1 MNSFE
6 QPYVHEPITKLNS
19 KRLMILPLLVELDG
33 GKKLC
38 ITEADLEDYPGMFLN
53 NSTDKPVLKP
63 IFASY
68 PKVKK
73 QGGHNNLQML
83 VEEREDYIAKTSGT
97 RAFPWRMFIVSENDK
112 QLADCYMVYRLA
124 SPCRLQDVSWVK
136 PGKVAWDWWNDWNI
150 YDVDFRAGIN
160 TETYKYY
167 IDFAAEHGI
176 EYVILDEGWSVN
188 MAADLMQVIPEID
201 IPELVKRARACGA
214 VILMDAAQS
223 APHMPIDVQKL
234 DVDFVAFSGHK
245 MLAPMGIGVLYG
257 KQELLEKMPPFLTGG
272 EMIETVSRYDA
283 VYAELPHKFE
293 AGTVNAGG
301 AVGLAAAIDYLESY
315 GMDTLHAVE
324 QELTAYLFRGM
335 NAIPHVHVL
344 GSQREDNH
352 TGIVS
357 FTVDQV
363 HPHDIS
369 EVLSSDGMDIRAG
382 HHCAQ
387 PLHDH
392 LGIHS
397 TARASL
403 MFYNTKEE
411 IDRFLESV
419 SNIRRRMG
427 FGNE

>member
-1 MNSFE
+1 MTAWNPEKVRQDFVLLQNTDRVYFDNAATSQKPKCVIDAVQEFYEKYNANVLRGLYPLSVEATERYENARKTVQRFIHAACPEEIIFTRNATESMNLVAYSYGMANLKAGDEILVSILEHHSNILPWQMVSRATGAKLVFLE
-6 QPYVHEPITKLNS
+6 CEPDGTIPKEKMDEAFSEHTKLVAVTQVSN
-19 KRLMILPLLVELDG
+19 
-33 GKKLC
+33 
-38 ITEADLEDYPGMFLN
+38 
-53 NSTDKPVLKP
+53 VL
-63 IFASY
+63 
-68 PKVKK
+68 
-73 QGGHNNLQML
+73 G
-83 VEEREDYIAKTSGT
+83 
-97 RAFPWRMFIVSENDK
+97 
-112 QLADCYMVYRLA
+112 C
-124 SPCRLQDVSWVK
+124 
-136 PGKVAWDWWNDWNI
+136 
-150 YDVDFRAGIN
+150 
-160 TETYKYY
+160 
-167 IDFAAEHGI
+167 
-176 EYVILDEGWSVN
+176 VN
-188 MAADLMQVIPEID
+188 D

-234 DVDFVAFSGHK
+234 DMDFVAFSGHK

>member
-1 MNSFE
+1 MTAWNPENVRQDFVLLQNTDRVYFDNAATSQKPKCVIDAVQEFYEKYNANVLRGLYPLSVEATERYENARKTVQRFIHAACPEEIIFTRNATESMNLVAYSYGMANLKAGDEILVSILEHHSNILPWQMVSRVTGAKLVFLE
-6 QPYVHEPITKLNS
+6 CEPDGTIPKEKMDEAFSEHTKLVAVTQVSN
-19 KRLMILPLLVELDG
+19 
-33 GKKLC
+33 
-38 ITEADLEDYPGMFLN
+38 
-53 NSTDKPVLKP
+53 VL
-63 IFASY
+63 
-68 PKVKK
+68 
-73 QGGHNNLQML
+73 G
-83 VEEREDYIAKTSGT
+83 
-97 RAFPWRMFIVSENDK
+97 
-112 QLADCYMVYRLA
+112 C
-124 SPCRLQDVSWVK
+124 
-136 PGKVAWDWWNDWNI
+136 
-150 YDVDFRAGIN
+150 
-160 TETYKYY
+160 
-167 IDFAAEHGI
+167 
-176 EYVILDEGWSVN
+176 VN
-188 MAADLMQVIPEID
+188 D

-403 MFYNTKEE
+403 MFYNTREE

>member
-1 MNSFE
+1 MTAWNPEKVRQDFVLLQNTDRVYFDNAATSQKPKCVIDAVQEFYEKYNANVLRGLYPLSVEATERYENARKTVQRFIHAACPEEIIFTRNATESMNLVAYSYGMANLKAGDE
-6 QPYVHEPITKLNS
+6 ILVSILEHHSN
-19 KRLMILPLLVELDG
+19 ILPWQMVSRATGAKLVFLECEPDG
-33 GKKLC
+33 TIPKEKMD
-38 ITEADLEDYPGMFLN
+38 EAFSEHTRLVAVTQVSN
-53 NSTDKPVLKP
+53 VL
-63 IFASY
+63 
-68 PKVKK
+68 
-73 QGGHNNLQML
+73 G
-83 VEEREDYIAKTSGT
+83 
-97 RAFPWRMFIVSENDK
+97 
-112 QLADCYMVYRLA
+112 C
-124 SPCRLQDVSWVK
+124 
-136 PGKVAWDWWNDWNI
+136 
-150 YDVDFRAGIN
+150 
-160 TETYKYY
+160 
-167 IDFAAEHGI
+167 
-176 EYVILDEGWSVN
+176 VN
-188 MAADLMQVIPEID
+188 D

-301 AVGLAAAIDYLESY
+301 AVGLAAAINYLESY

>member
-1 MNSFE
+1 MTAWNPENVRQDFVLLQNTDRVYFDNAATSQKPKCVIDAVQEFYEKYNANVLRGLYPLSVEATERYENARKTVQRFIHAACPEEIIFTRNATESMNLVAYSYGMANLKAGDEILVSILEHHSNILPWQMVSRATGAKLVFLE
-6 QPYVHEPITKLNS
+6 CEPDGTIPKEKLDEAFSEHTKLVAVTQVSN
-19 KRLMILPLLVELDG
+19 
-33 GKKLC
+33 
-38 ITEADLEDYPGMFLN
+38 
-53 NSTDKPVLKP
+53 VL
-63 IFASY
+63 
-68 PKVKK
+68 
-73 QGGHNNLQML
+73 G
-83 VEEREDYIAKTSGT
+83 
-97 RAFPWRMFIVSENDK
+97 
-112 QLADCYMVYRLA
+112 C
-124 SPCRLQDVSWVK
+124 
-136 PGKVAWDWWNDWNI
+136 
-150 YDVDFRAGIN
+150 
-160 TETYKYY
+160 
-167 IDFAAEHGI
+167 
-176 EYVILDEGWSVN
+176 VN
-188 MAADLMQVIPEID
+188 D

>member
-1 MNSFE
+1 MTAWNPENVRQDFVLLQNTDRVYFDNAATSQKPKCVIDAVQEFYEKYNANVLRGLYPLSVEATERYENARKTVQRFIHAACPEEIIFTRNATESMNLVAYSYGMANLKAGDEILVSILEHHSNILPWQMVSRATGAKLVFLE
-6 QPYVHEPITKLNS
+6 CEPDGTIPKEKMDEAFSEHTKLVAVTQVSN
-19 KRLMILPLLVELDG
+19 
-33 GKKLC
+33 
-38 ITEADLEDYPGMFLN
+38 
-53 NSTDKPVLKP
+53 VL
-63 IFASY
+63 
-68 PKVKK
+68 
-73 QGGHNNLQML
+73 G
-83 VEEREDYIAKTSGT
+83 
-97 RAFPWRMFIVSENDK
+97 
-112 QLADCYMVYRLA
+112 C
-124 SPCRLQDVSWVK
+124 
-136 PGKVAWDWWNDWNI
+136 
-150 YDVDFRAGIN
+150 
-160 TETYKYY
+160 
-167 IDFAAEHGI
+167 
-176 EYVILDEGWSVN
+176 VN
-188 MAADLMQVIPEID
+188 D

-324 QELTAYLFRGM
+324 QELTAYLFHGM

>member
-1 MNSFE
+1 MTAWNPENVRQDFVLLQNTDRVYFDNAATSQKPKCVIDAVQEFYEKYNANVLRGLYPLSVEATERYENARKTVQRFIHAACPEEIIFTRNATESMNLVACSYGMANLKAGDE
-6 QPYVHEPITKLNS
+6 ILVSILEHHSN
-19 KRLMILPLLVELDG
+19 ILPWQMVSRATGAKLVFLECEPDG
-33 GKKLC
+33 TIPKEKMD
-38 ITEADLEDYPGMFLN
+38 EAFSEHTRLVAVTQVSN
-53 NSTDKPVLKP
+53 VL
-63 IFASY
+63 
-68 PKVKK
+68 
-73 QGGHNNLQML
+73 G
-83 VEEREDYIAKTSGT
+83 
-97 RAFPWRMFIVSENDK
+97 
-112 QLADCYMVYRLA
+112 C
-124 SPCRLQDVSWVK
+124 
-136 PGKVAWDWWNDWNI
+136 
-150 YDVDFRAGIN
+150 
-160 TETYKYY
+160 
-167 IDFAAEHGI
+167 
-176 EYVILDEGWSVN
+176 VN
-188 MAADLMQVIPEID
+188 D

>member
-1 MNSFE
+1 MTAWNPEKVRQDFVLLQNTDRVYFDNAATSQKPKCVIDAVQEFYEKYNANVLRGLYPLSVEATERYENARKTVQRFIHAACPEEIIFTRNATESMNLVAYSYGMANLKAGDE
-6 QPYVHEPITKLNS
+6 ILVSILEHHSN
-19 KRLMILPLLVELDG
+19 ILPWQMVSRATGAKLVFLECEPDG
-33 GKKLC
+33 TIPKEKMD
-38 ITEADLEDYPGMFLN
+38 EAFSEHTRLVAVTQVSN
-53 NSTDKPVLKP
+53 VL
-63 IFASY
+63 
-68 PKVKK
+68 
-73 QGGHNNLQML
+73 G
-83 VEEREDYIAKTSGT
+83 
-97 RAFPWRMFIVSENDK
+97 
-112 QLADCYMVYRLA
+112 C
-124 SPCRLQDVSWVK
+124 
-136 PGKVAWDWWNDWNI
+136 
-150 YDVDFRAGIN
+150 
-160 TETYKYY
+160 
-167 IDFAAEHGI
+167 
-176 EYVILDEGWSVN
+176 VN
-188 MAADLMQVIPEID
+188 D

-315 GMDTLHAVE
+315 GMDNLHAVE

>member
-1 MNSFE
+1 MLLQNTDRVYFDNAATSQKPKCVIDAVQEFYEKYNANVLRGLYPLSVEATERYENARKTVQRFIHAACPEEIIFTRNATESMNLVAYSYGMANLKAGDE
-6 QPYVHEPITKLNS
+6 ILVSILEHHSN
-19 KRLMILPLLVELDG
+19 ILPWQMVSRATGAKLVFLECEPDG
-33 GKKLC
+33 TIPKEKMD
-38 ITEADLEDYPGMFLN
+38 EAFSEHTRLVAVTQVSN
-53 NSTDKPVLKP
+53 VL
-63 IFASY
+63 
-68 PKVKK
+68 
-73 QGGHNNLQML
+73 G
-83 VEEREDYIAKTSGT
+83 
-97 RAFPWRMFIVSENDK
+97 
-112 QLADCYMVYRLA
+112 C
-124 SPCRLQDVSWVK
+124 
-136 PGKVAWDWWNDWNI
+136 
-150 YDVDFRAGIN
+150 
-160 TETYKYY
+160 
-167 IDFAAEHGI
+167 
-176 EYVILDEGWSVN
+176 VN
-188 MAADLMQVIPEID
+188 D

>member
-1 MNSFE
+1 MTAWNPENVRQDFVLLQNTDRVYFDNAATSQKPKCVIDAVQEFYEKYNANVLRGLYPLSVEATERYENARKTVQRFIHAACPEEIIFTRNATESMNLVAYSYGMANLKAGDEILVSILEHHSNILPWQMVSRATGAKLVFLE
-6 QPYVHEPITKLNS
+6 CEPDGTIPKEKMDEAFSEHTKLVAVTQVSN
-19 KRLMILPLLVELDG
+19 
-33 GKKLC
+33 
-38 ITEADLEDYPGMFLN
+38 
-53 NSTDKPVLKP
+53 VL
-63 IFASY
+63 
-68 PKVKK
+68 
-73 QGGHNNLQML
+73 G
-83 VEEREDYIAKTSGT
+83 
-97 RAFPWRMFIVSENDK
+97 
-112 QLADCYMVYRLA
+112 C
-124 SPCRLQDVSWVK
+124 
-136 PGKVAWDWWNDWNI
+136 
-150 YDVDFRAGIN
+150 
-160 TETYKYY
+160 
-167 IDFAAEHGI
+167 
-176 EYVILDEGWSVN
+176 VN
-188 MAADLMQVIPEID
+188 D

-257 KQELLEKMPPFLTGG
+257 KRELLEKMPPFLTGG

>member
-1 MNSFE
+1 MTAWNPENVRQDFVLLQNTDRVYFDNAATSQKPKCVIDAVQEFYEKYNANVLRGLYPLSVEATERYENARKTVQRFIHAACPEEIIFTRNATESMNLVAYSYGMANLKAGDEILVSILEHHSNILPWQMVSRATGAKLVFLE
-6 QPYVHEPITKLNS
+6 CEPDGTIPKKKMDEAFSEHTKLVAVTQVSN
-19 KRLMILPLLVELDG
+19 
-33 GKKLC
+33 
-38 ITEADLEDYPGMFLN
+38 
-53 NSTDKPVLKP
+53 VL
-63 IFASY
+63 
-68 PKVKK
+68 
-73 QGGHNNLQML
+73 G
-83 VEEREDYIAKTSGT
+83 
-97 RAFPWRMFIVSENDK
+97 
-112 QLADCYMVYRLA
+112 C
-124 SPCRLQDVSWVK
+124 
-136 PGKVAWDWWNDWNI
+136 
-150 YDVDFRAGIN
+150 
-160 TETYKYY
+160 
-167 IDFAAEHGI
+167 
-176 EYVILDEGWSVN
+176 VN
-188 MAADLMQVIPEID
+188 D

-245 MLAPMGIGVLYG
+245 MLAPMGIGVLFG

>member
-1 MNSFE
+1 MTAWNPANVRQDFVLLQNTDRVYFDNAATSQKPKCVIDAVQEFYEKYNANVLRGLYPLSVEATERYENARKTVQWFIHAACPEEIIFTRNATESMNLVAYSYGMANLKAGDEILVSILEHHSNILPWQMVSRATGAKLVFLE
-6 QPYVHEPITKLNS
+6 CEPDGTIPKEKMDEAFSEHTKLVAVTQVSN
-19 KRLMILPLLVELDG
+19 
-33 GKKLC
+33 
-38 ITEADLEDYPGMFLN
+38 
-53 NSTDKPVLKP
+53 VL
-63 IFASY
+63 
-68 PKVKK
+68 
-73 QGGHNNLQML
+73 G
-83 VEEREDYIAKTSGT
+83 
-97 RAFPWRMFIVSENDK
+97 
-112 QLADCYMVYRLA
+112 C
-124 SPCRLQDVSWVK
+124 
-136 PGKVAWDWWNDWNI
+136 
-150 YDVDFRAGIN
+150 
-160 TETYKYY
+160 
-167 IDFAAEHGI
+167 
-176 EYVILDEGWSVN
+176 VN
-188 MAADLMQVIPEID
+188 D

>member
-1 MNSFE
+1 MTAWNPENVRQDFVLLQNTDRVYFDNAATSQKPKCVIDAVQEFYEKYNANVLRGLYPLSVEATERYENARKTVQRFIHAACPEEIIFTRNATESMNLVAYSYGMANLKAGDEILVSILEHHSNILPWQMVSRATGAKLVFLE
-6 QPYVHEPITKLNS
+6 CEPDGTIPKEKMDEAFSEHTKLVAVTQVSN
-19 KRLMILPLLVELDG
+19 
-33 GKKLC
+33 
-38 ITEADLEDYPGMFLN
+38 
-53 NSTDKPVLKP
+53 VL
-63 IFASY
+63 
-68 PKVKK
+68 
-73 QGGHNNLQML
+73 G
-83 VEEREDYIAKTSGT
+83 
-97 RAFPWRMFIVSENDK
+97 
-112 QLADCYMVYRLA
+112 C
-124 SPCRLQDVSWVK
+124 
-136 PGKVAWDWWNDWNI
+136 
-150 YDVDFRAGIN
+150 
-160 TETYKYY
+160 
-167 IDFAAEHGI
+167 
-176 EYVILDEGWSVN
+176 VN
-188 MAADLMQVIPEID
+188 D

-397 TARASL
+397 TARASR

-411 IDRFLESV
+411 IDRFLERV

>member
-1 MNSFE
+1 MTAWNPENVRQDFVLLQNTDRVYFDNAATSQKPKCVIDAVQEFYEKYNANVLRGLYPLSVEATERYENARKTVQRFIHAACPEEIIFTRNATESMNLVAYSYGMTNLKAGDEILVSILEHHSNILPWQMVSRATGAKLVFLE
-6 QPYVHEPITKLNS
+6 CEPDGTILKEKMDEAFSEHTKLVAVTQVSN
-19 KRLMILPLLVELDG
+19 
-33 GKKLC
+33 
-38 ITEADLEDYPGMFLN
+38 
-53 NSTDKPVLKP
+53 VL
-63 IFASY
+63 
-68 PKVKK
+68 
-73 QGGHNNLQML
+73 G
-83 VEEREDYIAKTSGT
+83 
-97 RAFPWRMFIVSENDK
+97 
-112 QLADCYMVYRLA
+112 C
-124 SPCRLQDVSWVK
+124 
-136 PGKVAWDWWNDWNI
+136 
-150 YDVDFRAGIN
+150 
-160 TETYKYY
+160 
-167 IDFAAEHGI
+167 
-176 EYVILDEGWSVN
+176 VN
-188 MAADLMQVIPEID
+188 D

-214 VILMDAAQS
+214 VILMDAAQG

>member
-1 MNSFE
+1 MTAWNPENVRQDFVLLQNTDRVYFDNAATSQKPKCVIDAVQEFYEKYNANVLRGLYPLSVEATERYENARKTVQRFIHAACPEEIIFTRNATESMNLVAYSYGMANLKAGDEILVSILEHHSNILPWQMVSRATGAKLVFLE
-6 QPYVHEPITKLNS
+6 CEPDGTIPKEKMDGAFSEHTKLVAVTQVSN
-19 KRLMILPLLVELDG
+19 
-33 GKKLC
+33 
-38 ITEADLEDYPGMFLN
+38 
-53 NSTDKPVLKP
+53 VL
-63 IFASY
+63 
-68 PKVKK
+68 
-73 QGGHNNLQML
+73 G
-83 VEEREDYIAKTSGT
+83 
-97 RAFPWRMFIVSENDK
+97 
-112 QLADCYMVYRLA
+112 C
-124 SPCRLQDVSWVK
+124 
-136 PGKVAWDWWNDWNI
+136 
-150 YDVDFRAGIN
+150 
-160 TETYKYY
+160 
-167 IDFAAEHGI
+167 
-176 EYVILDEGWSVN
+176 VN
-188 MAADLMQVIPEID
+188 D

-363 HPHDIS
+363 HPHAIS

>member
-1 MNSFE
+1 MTAWNPENVRQDFVLLQNTDRVYFDNAATSQKPKCVIDAVQEFYEKYNANVLRGLYPLSVEATERYENARKTVQRFIHAACPEEIIFTRNATESMNLVAYSYGMANLKAGDEILVSILEHHSNILPWQMVSRATGAKLVFLE
-6 QPYVHEPITKLNS
+6 CEPDGTIPKEKMDEAFSEHTKLVAVTQVSN
-19 KRLMILPLLVELDG
+19 
-33 GKKLC
+33 
-38 ITEADLEDYPGMFLN
+38 
-53 NSTDKPVLKP
+53 
-63 IFASY
+63 
-68 PKVKK
+68 
-73 QGGHNNLQML
+73 ML
-83 VEEREDYIAKTSGT
+83 G
-97 RAFPWRMFIVSENDK
+97 
-112 QLADCYMVYRLA
+112 C
-124 SPCRLQDVSWVK
+124 
-136 PGKVAWDWWNDWNI
+136 
-150 YDVDFRAGIN
+150 
-160 TETYKYY
+160 
-167 IDFAAEHGI
+167 
-176 EYVILDEGWSVN
+176 VN
-188 MAADLMQVIPEID
+188 D

-315 GMDTLHAVE
+315 GMATLHAVE

>member
-1 MNSFE
+1 MTAWNPEKVRQDFVLLQNTDRVYFDNAATSQKPKCVIDAVQEFYEKYNANVLRGLYPLSVEATERYENARKTVQRFIHAACPEEIIFTRNATESMNLVAYSYGMANLKAGDEILVSILEHHSNILPWQMVSRATGAKLVFLE
-6 QPYVHEPITKLNS
+6 CEPDGTIPKEKMDEAFSEHTKLVAVTQVSN
-19 KRLMILPLLVELDG
+19 
-33 GKKLC
+33 
-38 ITEADLEDYPGMFLN
+38 
-53 NSTDKPVLKP
+53 VL
-63 IFASY
+63 
-68 PKVKK
+68 
-73 QGGHNNLQML
+73 G
-83 VEEREDYIAKTSGT
+83 
-97 RAFPWRMFIVSENDK
+97 
-112 QLADCYMVYRLA
+112 C
-124 SPCRLQDVSWVK
+124 
-136 PGKVAWDWWNDWNI
+136 
-150 YDVDFRAGIN
+150 
-160 TETYKYY
+160 
-167 IDFAAEHGI
+167 
-176 EYVILDEGWSVN
+176 VN
-188 MAADLMQVIPEID
+188 D

-315 GMDTLHAVE
+315 GMDTIHAVE

>member
-1 MNSFE
+1 MTAWNPEKVRQDFVLLQNTDRVYFDNAATSQKPKCVIDAVQEFYEKYNANVLRGLYPLSVEATERYENARKTVQRFIHAACPEEIIFTRNATESMNLVAYSYGMANLKAGDEILVSILEHHSNILPWQMVSRATGAKLVFLE
-6 QPYVHEPITKLNS
+6 CEPDGTIPKEKMDEAFSEHTKLVAVTQVSN
-19 KRLMILPLLVELDG
+19 
-33 GKKLC
+33 
-38 ITEADLEDYPGMFLN
+38 
-53 NSTDKPVLKP
+53 VL
-63 IFASY
+63 
-68 PKVKK
+68 
-73 QGGHNNLQML
+73 G
-83 VEEREDYIAKTSGT
+83 
-97 RAFPWRMFIVSENDK
+97 
-112 QLADCYMVYRLA
+112 C
-124 SPCRLQDVSWVK
+124 
-136 PGKVAWDWWNDWNI
+136 
-150 YDVDFRAGIN
+150 
-160 TETYKYY
+160 
-167 IDFAAEHGI
+167 
-176 EYVILDEGWSVN
+176 VN
-188 MAADLMQVIPEID
+188 D
-201 IPELVKRARACGA
+201 IPELVKRAKACGA

>member
-1 MNSFE
+1 MTAWNPENVRQDFVLLQNTDRVYFDNAATSQKPKCVIDAVQEFYEKYNANVLRGLYPLSVEATERYENARKTVQRFIHAACPEEIIFTRNATESMNLVAYSYGMTNLKAGDEILVSILEHHSNILPWQMVSRATGAKLVFLE
-6 QPYVHEPITKLNS
+6 CEPDGTIPKEKMDEAFSEHTKLVAVTQVSN
-19 KRLMILPLLVELDG
+19 
-33 GKKLC
+33 
-38 ITEADLEDYPGMFLN
+38 
-53 NSTDKPVLKP
+53 VL
-63 IFASY
+63 
-68 PKVKK
+68 
-73 QGGHNNLQML
+73 G
-83 VEEREDYIAKTSGT
+83 
-97 RAFPWRMFIVSENDK
+97 
-112 QLADCYMVYRLA
+112 C
-124 SPCRLQDVSWVK
+124 
-136 PGKVAWDWWNDWNI
+136 
-150 YDVDFRAGIN
+150 
-160 TETYKYY
+160 
-167 IDFAAEHGI
+167 
-176 EYVILDEGWSVN
+176 VN
-188 MAADLMQVIPEID
+188 D

>member
-1 MNSFE
+1 MTAWNPENVRQDFVLLQNTDRVYFDNAATSQKPKCVIDAVQEFYEKYNANVLRGLYPLSVEATERYENARKTVQRFIHAACPEEIIFTRNATESMNLVAYSYGMANLKAGDEILVSILEHHSNILPWQMVSRATGAKLVFLE
-6 QPYVHEPITKLNS
+6 CEPDGTIPKEKMDEAFSEHTKLVAVTQVSN
-19 KRLMILPLLVELDG
+19 
-33 GKKLC
+33 
-38 ITEADLEDYPGMFLN
+38 
-53 NSTDKPVLKP
+53 VL
-63 IFASY
+63 
-68 PKVKK
+68 
-73 QGGHNNLQML
+73 G
-83 VEEREDYIAKTSGT
+83 
-97 RAFPWRMFIVSENDK
+97 
-112 QLADCYMVYRLA
+112 C
-124 SPCRLQDVSWVK
+124 
-136 PGKVAWDWWNDWNI
+136 
-150 YDVDFRAGIN
+150 
-160 TETYKYY
+160 
-167 IDFAAEHGI
+167 
-176 EYVILDEGWSVN
+176 VN
-188 MAADLMQVIPEID
+188 D
-201 IPELVKRARACGA
+201 IPDLVKRARACGA

>member
-1 MNSFE
+1 MTAWNPEKVRQDFVLLQNTDRVYFDNAATSQKPKCVIDAVQEFYEKYNANVLRGLYPLSVEATERYENARKTVQRFIHAACPEEIIFTRNATESMNLVAYSYGMANLKAGDE
-6 QPYVHEPITKLNS
+6 ILVSILEHHSN
-19 KRLMILPLLVELDG
+19 ILPWQMVSRATGAKLVFLECEPDG
-33 GKKLC
+33 TILKEKMD
-38 ITEADLEDYPGMFLN
+38 EAFSEHTTLVAVTQVSN
-53 NSTDKPVLKP
+53 VL
-63 IFASY
+63 
-68 PKVKK
+68 
-73 QGGHNNLQML
+73 G
-83 VEEREDYIAKTSGT
+83 
-97 RAFPWRMFIVSENDK
+97 
-112 QLADCYMVYRLA
+112 C
-124 SPCRLQDVSWVK
+124 
-136 PGKVAWDWWNDWNI
+136 
-150 YDVDFRAGIN
+150 
-160 TETYKYY
+160 
-167 IDFAAEHGI
+167 
-176 EYVILDEGWSVN
+176 VN
-188 MAADLMQVIPEID
+188 D

-403 MFYNTKEE
+403 MFYNTREE

>member
-1 MNSFE
+1 MTAWNPENVRQDFVLLQNTDRVYFDNAATSQKPKCVIDAVQEFYEKYNANVLRGLYPLSVEATERYENARKTVQRFIHAACPEEIIFTRNATESMNLVAYSYGMANLKAGDE
-6 QPYVHEPITKLNS
+6 ILVSILEHHSN
-19 KRLMILPLLVELDG
+19 ILPWQMVSRATGAKLVFLECEPDG
-33 GKKLC
+33 TIPKEKMD
-38 ITEADLEDYPGMFLN
+38 EAFSEHTRLVAVTQVSN
-53 NSTDKPVLKP
+53 VL
-63 IFASY
+63 
-68 PKVKK
+68 
-73 QGGHNNLQML
+73 G
-83 VEEREDYIAKTSGT
+83 
-97 RAFPWRMFIVSENDK
+97 
-112 QLADCYMVYRLA
+112 C
-124 SPCRLQDVSWVK
+124 
-136 PGKVAWDWWNDWNI
+136 
-150 YDVDFRAGIN
+150 
-160 TETYKYY
+160 
-167 IDFAAEHGI
+167 
-176 EYVILDEGWSVN
+176 VN
-188 MAADLMQVIPEID
+188 D

-283 VYAELPHKFE
+283 VYVELPHKFE

>member
-1 MNSFE
+1 MTAWNPENVRQDFVLLQNTDRVYFDNAATSQKPKCVIDAVQEFYEKYNANVLRGLYPLSVEATERYENARKTVQRFIHAACPEEIIFTRNATESMNLVAYSYGMANLKAGDEILVSILEHHSNILPWQMVSRATGAKLVFLE
-6 QPYVHEPITKLNS
+6 CEPDGTIPKEKMDEAFSEHTKLVAVTQVSN
-19 KRLMILPLLVELDG
+19 
-33 GKKLC
+33 
-38 ITEADLEDYPGMFLN
+38 
-53 NSTDKPVLKP
+53 VL
-63 IFASY
+63 
-68 PKVKK
+68 
-73 QGGHNNLQML
+73 G
-83 VEEREDYIAKTSGT
+83 
-97 RAFPWRMFIVSENDK
+97 
-112 QLADCYMVYRLA
+112 C
-124 SPCRLQDVSWVK
+124 
-136 PGKVAWDWWNDWNI
+136 
-150 YDVDFRAGIN
+150 
-160 TETYKYY
+160 
-167 IDFAAEHGI
+167 
-176 EYVILDEGWSVN
+176 VN
-188 MAADLMQVIPEID
+188 D

-257 KQELLEKMPPFLTGG
+257 KQELPEKMPPFLTGG

-411 IDRFLESV
+411 IDRFLESI

>member
-1 MNSFE
+1 MTAWNPENVRQDFVLLQNTDRVYFDNAATSQKPKCVIDAVQEFYEKYNANVLRGLYPLSVEATERYENARKTVQRFIHAACPEEIIFTRNATESMNLVAYSYGMANLKAGDEILVSILEHHSNILPWQMVSRATGAKLVFLE
-6 QPYVHEPITKLNS
+6 CEPDGTIPKEKMDEAFSEHTKLVAVTQVSN
-19 KRLMILPLLVELDG
+19 
-33 GKKLC
+33 
-38 ITEADLEDYPGMFLN
+38 
-53 NSTDKPVLKP
+53 VL
-63 IFASY
+63 
-68 PKVKK
+68 
-73 QGGHNNLQML
+73 G
-83 VEEREDYIAKTSGT
+83 
-97 RAFPWRMFIVSENDK
+97 
-112 QLADCYMVYRLA
+112 C
-124 SPCRLQDVSWVK
+124 
-136 PGKVAWDWWNDWNI
+136 
-150 YDVDFRAGIN
+150 
-160 TETYKYY
+160 
-167 IDFAAEHGI
+167 
-176 EYVILDEGWSVN
+176 VN
-188 MAADLMQVIPEID
+188 D

-214 VILMDAAQS
+214 EILMDAAQS

>member
-1 MNSFE
+1 MTAWNPENVRQDFVLLQNTDRVYFDNAATSQKPKCVIDAVQEFYEKYNANVLRGLYPLSVEATERYENARKTVQRFIHAACPEEIIFTRNATESMNLVAYSYGMANLKAGDEILVSILEHHSNILPWQMVSRATGAKLVFLE
-6 QPYVHEPITKLNS
+6 CEPDGTIPKEKMDEAFSEHTKLVAVTQVSN
-19 KRLMILPLLVELDG
+19 
-33 GKKLC
+33 
-38 ITEADLEDYPGMFLN
+38 
-53 NSTDKPVLKP
+53 VL
-63 IFASY
+63 
-68 PKVKK
+68 
-73 QGGHNNLQML
+73 G
-83 VEEREDYIAKTSGT
+83 
-97 RAFPWRMFIVSENDK
+97 
-112 QLADCYMVYRLA
+112 C
-124 SPCRLQDVSWVK
+124 
-136 PGKVAWDWWNDWNI
+136 
-150 YDVDFRAGIN
+150 
-160 TETYKYY
+160 
-167 IDFAAEHGI
+167 
-176 EYVILDEGWSVN
+176 VN
-188 MAADLMQVIPEID
+188 D

-335 NAIPHVHVL
+335 NAIPHVHLL

>member
-1 MNSFE
+1 MTAWNPEKVRQDFVLLRNTDRVYFDNAATSQKPQCVLDAVEEFYQKYNANVLRGLYPLSVEATERYEAARRIVQRFIHAACPEEIIFTRNATESMNLVAYSYGMANLKAGDEILVSIMEHHSNILPWQMVSRATGAKLVFLE
-6 QPYVHEPITKLNS
+6 CEPDGTITKEKMDAAFSEHTRMVAVTQVSN
-19 KRLMILPLLVELDG
+19 
-33 GKKLC
+33 
-38 ITEADLEDYPGMFLN
+38 
-53 NSTDKPVLKP
+53 VL
-63 IFASY
+63 
-68 PKVKK
+68 
-73 QGGHNNLQML
+73 G
-83 VEEREDYIAKTSGT
+83 
-97 RAFPWRMFIVSENDK
+97 
-112 QLADCYMVYRLA
+112 C
-124 SPCRLQDVSWVK
+124 
-136 PGKVAWDWWNDWNI
+136 
-150 YDVDFRAGIN
+150 
-160 TETYKYY
+160 
-167 IDFAAEHGI
+167 
-176 EYVILDEGWSVN
+176 VN
-188 MAADLMQVIPEID
+188 D

-214 VILMDAAQS
+214 AILMDAAQS

-315 GMDTLHAVE
+315 GMDKLHAVE

-335 NAIPHVHVL
+335 KAIPHIHVL
-344 GSQREDNH
+344 GSDREDNH

-357 FTVDQV
+357 FAVDQV

-392 LGIHS
+392 LGVHS

>member
-1 MNSFE
+1 MTAWNPENVRQDFVLLQNTDRVYFDNAATSQKPKCVIDAVQEFYEKYNANVLRGLYPLSVEATERYENARKTVQRFIHAACPEEIIFTRNATESMNLVAYSYGMANLKAGDEILVSILEHHSNILPWQMVSRATGAKLVFLE
-6 QPYVHEPITKLNS
+6 CEPDGTIPKEKMDEAFSEHTKLVAVTQVSN
-19 KRLMILPLLVELDG
+19 
-33 GKKLC
+33 
-38 ITEADLEDYPGMFLN
+38 
-53 NSTDKPVLKP
+53 VL
-63 IFASY
+63 
-68 PKVKK
+68 
-73 QGGHNNLQML
+73 G
-83 VEEREDYIAKTSGT
+83 
-97 RAFPWRMFIVSENDK
+97 
-112 QLADCYMVYRLA
+112 C
-124 SPCRLQDVSWVK
+124 
-136 PGKVAWDWWNDWNI
+136 
-150 YDVDFRAGIN
+150 
-160 TETYKYY
+160 
-167 IDFAAEHGI
+167 
-176 EYVILDEGWSVN
+176 VN
-188 MAADLMQVIPEID
+188 D

-403 MFYNTKEE
+403 MFYNNKEE

>member
-1 MNSFE
+1 MTAWNPENVRQDFVLLQNTDRVYFDNAATSQKPKCVIDAVQEFYEKYNANVLRGLYPLSVEATERYENARKTVQRFIHAACPEEIIFTRNATESMNLVAYSYGMANLKVGDEILVSILEHHSNILPWQMVSRATGAKLVFLE
-6 QPYVHEPITKLNS
+6 CEPDGTIPKEKMDEAFSEHTKLVAVTQVSN
-19 KRLMILPLLVELDG
+19 
-33 GKKLC
+33 
-38 ITEADLEDYPGMFLN
+38 
-53 NSTDKPVLKP
+53 VL
-63 IFASY
+63 
-68 PKVKK
+68 
-73 QGGHNNLQML
+73 G
-83 VEEREDYIAKTSGT
+83 
-97 RAFPWRMFIVSENDK
+97 
-112 QLADCYMVYRLA
+112 C
-124 SPCRLQDVSWVK
+124 
-136 PGKVAWDWWNDWNI
+136 
-150 YDVDFRAGIN
+150 
-160 TETYKYY
+160 
-167 IDFAAEHGI
+167 
-176 EYVILDEGWSVN
+176 VN
-188 MAADLMQVIPEID
+188 D

-403 MFYNTKEE
+403 MFYNTREE

>member
-1 MNSFE
+1 MTAWNPENVRQDFVLLQNTDRVYFDNAATSQKPKCVIDAVQEFYEKYNANVLRGLYPLSVEATERYENARKTVQRFIHAACPEEIIFTRNATESMNLVAYSYGMANLKAGDEILVSILEHHSNILPWQMVSRATGAKLVFLE
-6 QPYVHEPITKLNS
+6 CEPDGTIPKEKMDEAFSEHTKLVAVTQVSNV
-19 KRLMILPLLVELDG
+19 LGCV
-33 GKKLC
+33 
-38 ITEADLEDYPGMFLN
+38 N
-53 NSTDKPVLKP
+53 N
-63 IFASY
+63 
-68 PKVKK
+68 
-73 QGGHNNLQML
+73 
-83 VEEREDYIAKTSGT
+83 
-97 RAFPWRMFIVSENDK
+97 
-112 QLADCYMVYRLA
+112 
-124 SPCRLQDVSWVK
+124 
-136 PGKVAWDWWNDWNI
+136 
-150 YDVDFRAGIN
+150 
-160 TETYKYY
+160 
-167 IDFAAEHGI
+167 
-176 EYVILDEGWSVN
+176 
-188 MAADLMQVIPEID
+188 

>member
-1 MNSFE
+1 MTAWNPENVRQDFVLLQNTDRVYFDNAATSQKPKCVIDAVQEFYEKYNANVLRGLYPLSVEATERYENARKTVQRFIHAACPEEIIFTRNATESMNLVAYSYGMANLKAGDEILVSILEHHSNILPWQMVSRATGAKLVFLE
-6 QPYVHEPITKLNS
+6 CEPDGTIPKEKMDEAFSEHTKLVAVTQVSN
-19 KRLMILPLLVELDG
+19 
-33 GKKLC
+33 
-38 ITEADLEDYPGMFLN
+38 
-53 NSTDKPVLKP
+53 VL
-63 IFASY
+63 
-68 PKVKK
+68 
-73 QGGHNNLQML
+73 G
-83 VEEREDYIAKTSGT
+83 
-97 RAFPWRMFIVSENDK
+97 
-112 QLADCYMVYRLA
+112 C
-124 SPCRLQDVSWVK
+124 
-136 PGKVAWDWWNDWNI
+136 
-150 YDVDFRAGIN
+150 
-160 TETYKYY
+160 
-167 IDFAAEHGI
+167 
-176 EYVILDEGWSVN
+176 VN
-188 MAADLMQVIPEID
+188 D

-283 VYAELPHKFE
+283 VYAELPNKFE

>member
-1 MNSFE
+1 MTAWNPENVRQDFVLLQNTDRVYFDKAATSQKPKCVIDAVQEFYEKYNANVLRGLYPLSVEATERYENARKTVQRFIHAACPEEIIFTRNATESMNLVAYSYGMANLKAGDEILVSILEHHSNILPWQMVSRATGAKLVFLE
-6 QPYVHEPITKLNS
+6 CEPDGTIPKEKMDEAFSEHTKLVAVTQVSN
-19 KRLMILPLLVELDG
+19 
-33 GKKLC
+33 
-38 ITEADLEDYPGMFLN
+38 
-53 NSTDKPVLKP
+53 VL
-63 IFASY
+63 
-68 PKVKK
+68 
-73 QGGHNNLQML
+73 G
-83 VEEREDYIAKTSGT
+83 
-97 RAFPWRMFIVSENDK
+97 
-112 QLADCYMVYRLA
+112 C
-124 SPCRLQDVSWVK
+124 
-136 PGKVAWDWWNDWNI
+136 
-150 YDVDFRAGIN
+150 
-160 TETYKYY
+160 
-167 IDFAAEHGI
+167 
-176 EYVILDEGWSVN
+176 VN
-188 MAADLMQVIPEID
+188 D

>member
-1 MNSFE
+1 MTAWNPENVRQDFVLLQNTDRIYFDNAATSQKPKCVIDAVQEFYEKYNANVLRGLYPLSVEATERYENARKTVQRFIHAACPEEIIFTRNATESMNLVAYSYGMANLKAGDEILVSILEHHSNILPWQMVSRATGAKLVFLE
-6 QPYVHEPITKLNS
+6 CEPDGTIPKEKMDEAFSEHTKLVAVTQVSN
-19 KRLMILPLLVELDG
+19 
-33 GKKLC
+33 
-38 ITEADLEDYPGMFLN
+38 
-53 NSTDKPVLKP
+53 VL
-63 IFASY
+63 
-68 PKVKK
+68 
-73 QGGHNNLQML
+73 G
-83 VEEREDYIAKTSGT
+83 
-97 RAFPWRMFIVSENDK
+97 
-112 QLADCYMVYRLA
+112 C
-124 SPCRLQDVSWVK
+124 
-136 PGKVAWDWWNDWNI
+136 
-150 YDVDFRAGIN
+150 
-160 TETYKYY
+160 
-167 IDFAAEHGI
+167 
-176 EYVILDEGWSVN
+176 VN
-188 MAADLMQVIPEID
+188 D

>member
-1 MNSFE
+1 MTAWNPENVRQDFVLLQNTDRVYFDNAATSQKPKCVIDAVQEFYEKYNANVLRGLYPLSVEATERYENARKTVQRFIHAACPEEIIFTRNATESMNLVAYSYGMTNLKAGDEILVSILEHHSNILPWQMVSRATGAKLVFLE
-6 QPYVHEPITKLNS
+6 CEPDGTIPKEKMDEAFSEHTKLVAVTQVSN
-19 KRLMILPLLVELDG
+19 
-33 GKKLC
+33 
-38 ITEADLEDYPGMFLN
+38 
-53 NSTDKPVLKP
+53 VL
-63 IFASY
+63 
-68 PKVKK
+68 
-73 QGGHNNLQML
+73 G
-83 VEEREDYIAKTSGT
+83 
-97 RAFPWRMFIVSENDK
+97 
-112 QLADCYMVYRLA
+112 C
-124 SPCRLQDVSWVK
+124 
-136 PGKVAWDWWNDWNI
+136 
-150 YDVDFRAGIN
+150 
-160 TETYKYY
+160 
-167 IDFAAEHGI
+167 
-176 EYVILDEGWSVN
+176 VN
-188 MAADLMQVIPEID
+188 D

-234 DVDFVAFSGHK
+234 GVDFVAFSGHK

>member
-1 MNSFE
+1 MTAWNPEKVRQDFVLLQNTDRVYFDNAATSQKPKCVIDAVQEFYEKYNANVLRGLYPLSVEATERYENARKTVQRFIHAACPEEIIFTRNATESMNLVAYSYGMANLKAGDE
-6 QPYVHEPITKLNS
+6 ILVSILEHHSN
-19 KRLMILPLLVELDG
+19 ILPWQMVSRATGAKLVFLECEPDG
-33 GKKLC
+33 TIPKEKMD
-38 ITEADLEDYPGMFLN
+38 EAFSEHTRLVAVTQVSN
-53 NSTDKPVLKP
+53 VL
-63 IFASY
+63 
-68 PKVKK
+68 
-73 QGGHNNLQML
+73 G
-83 VEEREDYIAKTSGT
+83 
-97 RAFPWRMFIVSENDK
+97 
-112 QLADCYMVYRLA
+112 C
-124 SPCRLQDVSWVK
+124 
-136 PGKVAWDWWNDWNI
+136 
-150 YDVDFRAGIN
+150 
-160 TETYKYY
+160 
-167 IDFAAEHGI
+167 
-176 EYVILDEGWSVN
+176 VN
-188 MAADLMQVIPEID
+188 D

-315 GMDTLHAVE
+315 GMDILHAVE

>member
-1 MNSFE
+1 MTAWNPENVRQDFVLLQNTDRVYFDNAATSQKPKCVIDAVQEFYEKYNANVLRGLYPLSVEATERYENARKTVQRFIHAACPEEIIFTRNATESMNLVAYSYGMANLKAGDEILVSILEHHSNILPWQMVSRATGAKLVFLE
-6 QPYVHEPITKLNS
+6 CESDGTIPKEKMDEAFSEHTKLVAVTQVSN
-19 KRLMILPLLVELDG
+19 
-33 GKKLC
+33 
-38 ITEADLEDYPGMFLN
+38 
-53 NSTDKPVLKP
+53 VL
-63 IFASY
+63 
-68 PKVKK
+68 
-73 QGGHNNLQML
+73 G
-83 VEEREDYIAKTSGT
+83 
-97 RAFPWRMFIVSENDK
+97 
-112 QLADCYMVYRLA
+112 C
-124 SPCRLQDVSWVK
+124 
-136 PGKVAWDWWNDWNI
+136 
-150 YDVDFRAGIN
+150 
-160 TETYKYY
+160 
-167 IDFAAEHGI
+167 
-176 EYVILDEGWSVN
+176 VN
-188 MAADLMQVIPEID
+188 D

>member
-1 MNSFE
+1 MTAWNPENVRQDFVLLQNTDRVYFDNAATSQKPKCVIDAVQEFYEKYNANVLRGLYPLSVEATERYENARKTVQRFIHAACPEEIIFTRNATESMNLVAYSYGMANLKAGDEILISILEHHSNILPWQMVSRATGAKLVFLE
-6 QPYVHEPITKLNS
+6 CEPDGTIPKEKMDEAFSEHTKLVAVTQVSN
-19 KRLMILPLLVELDG
+19 
-33 GKKLC
+33 
-38 ITEADLEDYPGMFLN
+38 
-53 NSTDKPVLKP
+53 VL
-63 IFASY
+63 
-68 PKVKK
+68 
-73 QGGHNNLQML
+73 G
-83 VEEREDYIAKTSGT
+83 
-97 RAFPWRMFIVSENDK
+97 
-112 QLADCYMVYRLA
+112 C
-124 SPCRLQDVSWVK
+124 
-136 PGKVAWDWWNDWNI
+136 
-150 YDVDFRAGIN
+150 
-160 TETYKYY
+160 
-167 IDFAAEHGI
+167 
-176 EYVILDEGWSVN
+176 VN
-188 MAADLMQVIPEID
+188 D

-363 HPHDIS
+363 HPHDLS

>member
-1 MNSFE
+1 MTAWNPENVRQDFVLLQNTDRVYFDNAATSQKPKCVIDAVQEFYEKYNANVLRGLYPLSVEATERYENARKTVQRFIHAACPEEIIFTRNATESMNLVAYSYGMANLKAGDEILVSILEHHSNILPWQMVSRATGAKLVFLE
-6 QPYVHEPITKLNS
+6 CEPDGTILKEKMDEAFSEHTKLVAVTQVSN
-19 KRLMILPLLVELDG
+19 
-33 GKKLC
+33 
-38 ITEADLEDYPGMFLN
+38 
-53 NSTDKPVLKP
+53 VL
-63 IFASY
+63 
-68 PKVKK
+68 
-73 QGGHNNLQML
+73 G
-83 VEEREDYIAKTSGT
+83 
-97 RAFPWRMFIVSENDK
+97 
-112 QLADCYMVYRLA
+112 C
-124 SPCRLQDVSWVK
+124 
-136 PGKVAWDWWNDWNI
+136 
-150 YDVDFRAGIN
+150 
-160 TETYKYY
+160 
-167 IDFAAEHGI
+167 
-176 EYVILDEGWSVN
+176 VN
-188 MAADLMQVIPEID
+188 D

>member
-1 MNSFE
+1 MEIRGLYPLSVEATERYENARKTVQRFIHAACPEEIIFTRNATESMNLVAYSYGMANLKAGDEILVSILEHHSNILPWQMVSRATGAKLVFLE
-6 QPYVHEPITKLNS
+6 CEPDGTIPKEKMDEAFSEHTKLVAVTQVSN
-19 KRLMILPLLVELDG
+19 
-33 GKKLC
+33 
-38 ITEADLEDYPGMFLN
+38 
-53 NSTDKPVLKP
+53 
-63 IFASY
+63 
-68 PKVKK
+68 
-73 QGGHNNLQML
+73 ML
-83 VEEREDYIAKTSGT
+83 G
-97 RAFPWRMFIVSENDK
+97 
-112 QLADCYMVYRLA
+112 C
-124 SPCRLQDVSWVK
+124 
-136 PGKVAWDWWNDWNI
+136 
-150 YDVDFRAGIN
+150 
-160 TETYKYY
+160 
-167 IDFAAEHGI
+167 
-176 EYVILDEGWSVN
+176 VN
-188 MAADLMQVIPEID
+188 D